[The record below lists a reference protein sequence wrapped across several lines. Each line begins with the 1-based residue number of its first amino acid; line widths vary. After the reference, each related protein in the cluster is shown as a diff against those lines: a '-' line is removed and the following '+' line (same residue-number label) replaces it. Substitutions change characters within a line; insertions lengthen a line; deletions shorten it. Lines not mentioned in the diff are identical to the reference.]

1 MFPSRRSVTWL
12 LLLAAMLLFV
22 AQPAL
27 ACPGCKEA
35 VANQRGGGD
44 WTSGYM
50 WSILFM
56 MSMPFTLLAAFSG
69 YMYWEVRRA
78 RAAQAAAQSDPS
90 QAGNTGQDH
99 VASRSS

>member
-1 MFPSRRSVTWL
+1 MFPTRRFVTWL
-12 LLLAAMLLFV
+12 LLMAAILLVV

-44 WTSGYM
+44 WTTGYM

-69 YMYWEVRRA
+69 YMYLEVRRA
-78 RAAQAAAQSDPS
+78 RAAQAAAESDPS
-90 QAGNTGQDH
+90 QTGNTGQDH
-99 VASRSS
+99 VASRSN